1 LFLIS
6 NGGSVEAA
14 YKITK
19 LCKQFSDSKYEVIIP
34 RHAKSAATLVA
45 IGADVIHIGPLG
57 ELGPIDPQVGGLPAL
72 GVKRALE
79 IIAPIIAK
87 NPKSSEL
94 FARYLGSKLSIEQ
107 IGYCDR
113 VSESAV
119 QYAERLLVK
128 KEDFTETDAHRR
140 AWELV
145 HEYKDH
151 GFVIDV
157 EEARS
162 HLGGGWIESDSLE
175 IKFGEDIYELLH
187 WH

>member
-6 NGGSVEAA
+6 NGGSIEAA

-19 LCKQFSDSKYEVIIP
+19 LCKQYSESTYEVIIP
-34 RHAKSAATLVA
+34 RHAKSAATLIA

-79 IIAPIIAK
+79 IIAPIVAK

-119 QYAERLLVK
+119 QYA
-128 KEDFTETDAHRR
+128 
-140 AWELV
+140 
-145 HEYKDH
+145 
-151 GFVIDV
+151 
-157 EEARS
+157 
-162 HLGGGWIESDSLE
+162 
-175 IKFGEDIYELLH
+175 
-187 WH
+187 

>member
-1 LFLIS
+1 LI
-6 NGGSVEAA
+6 
-14 YKITK
+14 
-19 LCKQFSDSKYEVIIP
+19 
-34 RHAKSAATLVA
+34 A

-79 IIAPIIAK
+79 IIAPIVAK

-94 FARYLGSKLSIEQ
+94 FANYLGSKLSIEQ

-128 KEDFTETDAHRR
+128 KVAFTAEDAHRR

-157 EEARS
+157 EEAKS
-162 HLGGGWIESDSLE
+162 HLGSSWIQSDSPE
-175 IKFGEDIYELLH
+175 IRFGEEVYELLNRIDNMLRFVKSERLLVVGSLLEDAAI
-187 WH
+187 WAIKP